1 MENGVNVNLT
11 EGHSNYITAFRYV
24 CKSDTEVLLS
34 DSHPDLDLVISP
46 KTLKA
51 SKAGLSI
58 KRNSDVS
65 STTKTKQHKPKR
77 LSKIDVMKI
86 IKSKN
91 IKNKTDLLSLAW
103 IQSEEG
109 LNDLGVFIPNKTGRD
124 YRELI

>member
-11 EGHSNYITAFRYV
+11 EGHSNYITVFRYV

-51 SKAGLSI
+51 SKAGLSN

-65 STTKTKQHKPKR
+65 STTKTKQNKPKR

-109 LNDLGVFIPNKTGRD
+109 LNDLRVFIPNKTGRD